1 MSSSTNLVEAYGVA
15 NDALQLQQKT
25 KKGKKIVIDEK

>member
-15 NDALQLQQKT
+15 NDVLQLQQKT
-25 KKGKKIVIDEK
+25 KKGKTFVTDEE